1 VLYRLDGHARYA
13 ADMTEPIEDLTQPDQ
28 PDRNFDPTQVP
39 AAHEPIGD
47 HQELIGE
54 PVPDPITEGA

>member
-1 VLYRLDGHARYA
+1 MNTRYA
-13 ADMTEPIEDLTQPDQ
+13 ADMTEPTEDPTQPDQ
-28 PDRNFDPTQVP
+28 TDRDFDPTQAP

-54 PVPDPITEGA
+54 PVPDPIAEGA